1 VPHENRPKKAR
12 SVARPRRKN
21 AQAAKKGSRL
31 ERRGEIGSRPRPGG
45 HSARAVGIVRGQHAL
60 VRLLEALE
68 AEKVRYLLIGM
79 SAAVAQGVMAS
90 TLDVDLWID
99 LPARQYMRVLNL
111 ARKLGASVAAN
122 TVVYLEDGTPVNFV
136 YEVTGLRSFS
146 SETRDVTR
154 VRIGEHPTP
163 ALPLEKIVKSKQ
175 AIGRD
180 KDKLHITQ
188 IREFLR
194 CRRALRRNR

>member
-1 VPHENRPKKAR
+1 M
-12 SVARPRRKN
+12 
-21 AQAAKKGSRL
+21 
-31 ERRGEIGSRPRPGG
+31 
-45 HSARAVGIVRGQHAL
+45 GIVRGQHAL